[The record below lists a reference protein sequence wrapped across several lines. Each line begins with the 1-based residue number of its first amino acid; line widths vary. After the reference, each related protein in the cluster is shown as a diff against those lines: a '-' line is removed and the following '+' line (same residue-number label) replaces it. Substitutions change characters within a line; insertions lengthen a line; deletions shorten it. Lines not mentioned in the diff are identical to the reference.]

1 MRTGLGNQPWRLWS
15 LLRSLDTQLLERIFG
30 AGKHPEKDREQG
42 SQNKAHHNGVF
53 KAWEVDRLAGYEAL
67 ITTSNSRS

>member
-1 MRTGLGNQPWRLWS
+1 M
-15 LLRSLDTQLLERIFG
+15 QLLERIFG

-42 SQNKAHHNGVF
+42 SQNKAHHNGIF
-53 KAWEVDRLAGYEAL
+53 KAWEVDRVAGYEAL

>member
-1 MRTGLGNQPWRLWS
+1 

-30 AGKHPEKDREQG
+30 ADKLPEKDREQG
-42 SQNKAHHNGVF
+42 SQDEAHNNGVF
-53 KAWEVDRLAGYEAL
+53 KAWGVDRLAGYEAR